1 MVVME
6 YMGYDMVIFFLTING
21 KLMDSYNG
29 YFFSIDIEYISD
41 ILR

>member
-21 KLMDSYNG
+21 KLMDSYII
-29 YFFSIDIEYISD
+29 FFPIDIEYISD